1 MPQIAP
7 SDLVA
12 DSPTD
17 QALRE
22 MEVLGSFEEVRGTSA
37 EHTRTQMKVVLT
49 EAVGAR
55 RQAGRD
61 DRRGTPPSHRL
72 RARSGRTG
80 GADPQGRLPHAPRVA
95 AGGRGRPM
103 SARWIVLALARIE
116 GRRPPAMGRGGS
128 T

>member
-22 MEVLGSFEEVRGTSA
+22 MEVLDSFEEVRGTSA
-37 EHTRTQMKVVLT
+37 EHTRTQKKVVFT

-61 DRRGTPPSHRL
+61 D
-72 RARSGRTG
+72 
-80 GADPQGRLPHAPRVA
+80 Q
-95 AGGRGRPM
+95 
-103 SARWIVLALARIE
+103 
-116 GRRPPAMGRGGS
+116 
-128 T
+128 